1 MNGDNKLDILK
12 GAILLEHRGKALY
25 ESVVQSSASQAV
37 KDLFSFLAKE
47 EDKHIEVLT
56 SQFVQIKKGTP
67 FDLAEVDLT
76 APPSHENIMT
86 DKIITQ
92 VSGAGYEA
100 AAISAALEFEK
111 NAVTFY
117 SQQESAADS
126 EEEKKLFKW
135 LTEWEKGHMEML
147 ADLDNQLR
155 EQIWYDNQ
163 FWPLD

>member
-1 MNGDNKLDILK
+1 MKDQNKLDILK

-37 KDLFSFLAKE
+37 KDLFVFLAKE
-47 EDKHIEVLT
+47 EDKHIEVLA
-56 SQFVQIKKGTP
+56 SQFVLVKKGSP
-67 FDLAEVDLT
+67 FKVEEVDLT
-76 APPSHENIMT
+76 SPPSHEDILT
-86 DKIITQ
+86 DKIITE

-111 NAVTFY
+111 NAVAFY
-117 SQQESAADS
+117 SQQESIAESND
-126 EEEKKLFKW
+126 EKKMFSW